1 MKKLNLVLAAIIG
14 FLDGIFFYFI
24 LKTAEVEIPYT
35 WSLPFA
41 LALLCIAGMYVA
53 SAIAAKIRIILQVAR
68 FFLVGT
74 LNTFIDLGVLYG
86 LDWIIPLP
94 LSTVLISLPFVY
106 LFKIP
111 IIRPFTIFAV
121 CKGISFITATTNS
134 YFWNKYWTFAK
145 KEKPIPKEFL
155 KFLYLNMTTKIKVV
169 GIGGSGGN
177 AISRMKKSKI
187 AGPELIA
194 INTDYQDLKKIK
206 ADLKLRIGREITQGL
221 GTGMNPEIGRKA
233 AEEQRDEIAA
243 ILRGADMIFL
253 TGGLG
258 GGSFT
263 GAAPV
268 VAEISRNLGILTIA
282 ICTIPFSFE
291 GNYRRKIALAGKEKL
306 RERVDALII
315 IKNDKLLE
323 NLDSKIPLL
332 NAFWLCDDI
341 LREGVRGI
349 SDLIMRPG
357 IVNIDFASIKTILKD
372 SGTCLFGMGRAAGE
386 KRAEKAA
393 KTALDSPLLDILP
406 KGAKGVL
413 FNVSGGKD
421 ISLSEI
427 EEIGRILTQEINPQA
442 KVLFGAVEDEKL
454 RKGELK
460 VTVIVTGF

>member
-1 MKKLNLVLAAIIG
+1 
-14 FLDGIFFYFI
+14 
-24 LKTAEVEIPYT
+24 
-35 WSLPFA
+35 
-41 LALLCIAGMYVA
+41 
-53 SAIAAKIRIILQVAR
+53 
-68 FFLVGT
+68 
-74 LNTFIDLGVLYG
+74 
-86 LDWIIPLP
+86 
-94 LSTVLISLPFVY
+94 
-106 LFKIP
+106 
-111 IIRPFTIFAV
+111 
-121 CKGISFITATTNS
+121 
-134 YFWNKYWTFAK
+134 
-145 KEKPIPKEFL
+145 
-155 KFLYLNMTTKIKVV
+155 MTTKIKVV

-177 AISRMKKSKI
+177 AVSRMKKSKI

-442 KVLFGAVEDEKL
+442 KVLFGVVEDEKL

>member
-1 MKKLNLVLAAIIG
+1 
-14 FLDGIFFYFI
+14 
-24 LKTAEVEIPYT
+24 
-35 WSLPFA
+35 
-41 LALLCIAGMYVA
+41 
-53 SAIAAKIRIILQVAR
+53 
-68 FFLVGT
+68 
-74 LNTFIDLGVLYG
+74 
-86 LDWIIPLP
+86 
-94 LSTVLISLPFVY
+94 
-106 LFKIP
+106 
-111 IIRPFTIFAV
+111 
-121 CKGISFITATTNS
+121 
-134 YFWNKYWTFAK
+134 
-145 KEKPIPKEFL
+145 
-155 KFLYLNMTTKIKVV
+155 MTTKIKVV

-177 AISRMKKSKI
+177 AVSRMKKSKI

-442 KVLFGAVEDEKL
+442 KILFGAVEDEKL
-454 RKGELK
+454 RKGEIK

>member
-1 MKKLNLVLAAIIG
+1 
-14 FLDGIFFYFI
+14 
-24 LKTAEVEIPYT
+24 
-35 WSLPFA
+35 
-41 LALLCIAGMYVA
+41 
-53 SAIAAKIRIILQVAR
+53 
-68 FFLVGT
+68 
-74 LNTFIDLGVLYG
+74 
-86 LDWIIPLP
+86 
-94 LSTVLISLPFVY
+94 
-106 LFKIP
+106 
-111 IIRPFTIFAV
+111 
-121 CKGISFITATTNS
+121 
-134 YFWNKYWTFAK
+134 
-145 KEKPIPKEFL
+145 
-155 KFLYLNMTTKIKVV
+155 MTTKIKVV

-177 AISRMKKSKI
+177 AVSRMKKSKI

-323 NLDSKIPLL
+323 NLDSKIPFL

-349 SDLIMRPG
+349 SDLIIRPG
-357 IVNIDFASIKTILKD
+357 IVNIDFTSIKTILKD

>member
-1 MKKLNLVLAAIIG
+1 
-14 FLDGIFFYFI
+14 
-24 LKTAEVEIPYT
+24 
-35 WSLPFA
+35 
-41 LALLCIAGMYVA
+41 
-53 SAIAAKIRIILQVAR
+53 
-68 FFLVGT
+68 
-74 LNTFIDLGVLYG
+74 
-86 LDWIIPLP
+86 
-94 LSTVLISLPFVY
+94 
-106 LFKIP
+106 
-111 IIRPFTIFAV
+111 
-121 CKGISFITATTNS
+121 
-134 YFWNKYWTFAK
+134 
-145 KEKPIPKEFL
+145 
-155 KFLYLNMTTKIKVV
+155 MTQIKVV

-177 AISRMKKSKI
+177 AVSRMKKSKI

-442 KVLFGAVEDEKL
+442 KVLFGVVEDEKL

>member
-1 MKKLNLVLAAIIG
+1 
-14 FLDGIFFYFI
+14 
-24 LKTAEVEIPYT
+24 
-35 WSLPFA
+35 
-41 LALLCIAGMYVA
+41 
-53 SAIAAKIRIILQVAR
+53 
-68 FFLVGT
+68 
-74 LNTFIDLGVLYG
+74 
-86 LDWIIPLP
+86 
-94 LSTVLISLPFVY
+94 
-106 LFKIP
+106 
-111 IIRPFTIFAV
+111 
-121 CKGISFITATTNS
+121 
-134 YFWNKYWTFAK
+134 
-145 KEKPIPKEFL
+145 
-155 KFLYLNMTTKIKVV
+155 MTTKIKVV

-221 GTGMNPEIGRKA
+221 GTGMNPEICRKA

-442 KVLFGAVEDEKL
+442 KVLFGVVEDEKL

>member
-1 MKKLNLVLAAIIG
+1 
-14 FLDGIFFYFI
+14 
-24 LKTAEVEIPYT
+24 
-35 WSLPFA
+35 
-41 LALLCIAGMYVA
+41 
-53 SAIAAKIRIILQVAR
+53 
-68 FFLVGT
+68 
-74 LNTFIDLGVLYG
+74 
-86 LDWIIPLP
+86 
-94 LSTVLISLPFVY
+94 
-106 LFKIP
+106 
-111 IIRPFTIFAV
+111 
-121 CKGISFITATTNS
+121 
-134 YFWNKYWTFAK
+134 
-145 KEKPIPKEFL
+145 
-155 KFLYLNMTTKIKVV
+155 MTTKIKVL

-442 KVLFGAVEDEKL
+442 KVLFGVVEDEKL

>member
-1 MKKLNLVLAAIIG
+1 
-14 FLDGIFFYFI
+14 
-24 LKTAEVEIPYT
+24 
-35 WSLPFA
+35 
-41 LALLCIAGMYVA
+41 
-53 SAIAAKIRIILQVAR
+53 
-68 FFLVGT
+68 
-74 LNTFIDLGVLYG
+74 
-86 LDWIIPLP
+86 
-94 LSTVLISLPFVY
+94 
-106 LFKIP
+106 
-111 IIRPFTIFAV
+111 
-121 CKGISFITATTNS
+121 
-134 YFWNKYWTFAK
+134 
-145 KEKPIPKEFL
+145 
-155 KFLYLNMTTKIKVV
+155 MTQIKVV

-177 AISRMKKSKI
+177 AVSRMKRSKI

-243 ILRGADMIFL
+243 ILKGADMIFL

-258 GGSFT
+258 GGTFT

-282 ICTIPFSFE
+282 ICTLPFSFE
-291 GNYRRKIALAGKEKL
+291 GDYRRKIALAGKEKL
-306 RERVDALII
+306 RERVDALIV

-323 NLDSKIPLL
+323 NLDSRIPFL

-372 SGTCLFGMGRAAGE
+372 SGTCLFGMGRATGE
-386 KRAEKAA
+386 RRAEMAA
-393 KTALDSPLLDILP
+393 KTALDFPLLDILP

-421 ISLSEI
+421 ISLFEI

-442 KVLFGAVEDEKL
+442 KILFGAVEDEKL
-454 RKGELK
+454 RKGEIK

>member
-1 MKKLNLVLAAIIG
+1 
-14 FLDGIFFYFI
+14 
-24 LKTAEVEIPYT
+24 
-35 WSLPFA
+35 
-41 LALLCIAGMYVA
+41 
-53 SAIAAKIRIILQVAR
+53 
-68 FFLVGT
+68 
-74 LNTFIDLGVLYG
+74 
-86 LDWIIPLP
+86 
-94 LSTVLISLPFVY
+94 
-106 LFKIP
+106 
-111 IIRPFTIFAV
+111 
-121 CKGISFITATTNS
+121 
-134 YFWNKYWTFAK
+134 
-145 KEKPIPKEFL
+145 
-155 KFLYLNMTTKIKVV
+155 MTTKIKVV

-177 AISRMKKSKI
+177 AVSRMKKSKI

>member
-1 MKKLNLVLAAIIG
+1 
-14 FLDGIFFYFI
+14 
-24 LKTAEVEIPYT
+24 
-35 WSLPFA
+35 
-41 LALLCIAGMYVA
+41 
-53 SAIAAKIRIILQVAR
+53 
-68 FFLVGT
+68 
-74 LNTFIDLGVLYG
+74 
-86 LDWIIPLP
+86 
-94 LSTVLISLPFVY
+94 
-106 LFKIP
+106 
-111 IIRPFTIFAV
+111 
-121 CKGISFITATTNS
+121 
-134 YFWNKYWTFAK
+134 
-145 KEKPIPKEFL
+145 
-155 KFLYLNMTTKIKVV
+155 MTTKIKVV

-177 AISRMKKSKI
+177 AVSRMKKSKI

-194 INTDYQDLKKIK
+194 INTDYQDLKKVK

-442 KVLFGAVEDEKL
+442 KVLFGVVEDEKL